1 MRTSEG
7 GRVAVATIAKGG
19 DHDLVATLQVTNSF
33 VQAQIHQFDASTG
46 SEIVPLP
53 PIASAT
59 KTA

>member
-1 MRTSEG
+1 M
-7 GRVAVATIAKGG
+7 AVATIAKGG